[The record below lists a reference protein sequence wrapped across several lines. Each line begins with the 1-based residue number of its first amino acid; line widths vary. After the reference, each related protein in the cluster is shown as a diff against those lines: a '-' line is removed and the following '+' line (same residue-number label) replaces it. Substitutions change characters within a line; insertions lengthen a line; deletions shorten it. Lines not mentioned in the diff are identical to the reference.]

1 MKKIILIAAIAALS
15 LNLVACSGESNTV
28 SNDVSTPTESS
39 KDEGQTTT
47 SIKTFV
53 GQISEKVGND
63 ITVSLGNI
71 VLDDNEGTSESVI
84 YDGNGDP
91 KPYDGDGSEA
101 DGEML
106 MIPVPED
113 QNSDNSTNTSPI
125 EKLPIEF
132 TGEVRSFT
140 VPAGAKIVNSLGKE
154 VNFDAVK
161 KGSLVQMVV
170 NESTGA
176 VESLMV
182 W

>member
-1 MKKIILIAAIAALS
+1 MKKLILMAAIATLS
-15 LNLVACSGESNTV
+15 LNLVACSGDSSNV
-28 SNDVSTPTESS
+28 SNDINTSTESS
-39 KDEGQTTT
+39 KSQDEEAT

-53 GQISEKVGND
+53 GQISDKIGND
-63 ITVSLGNI
+63 ITVSLGNL
-71 VLDDNEGTSESVI
+71 VLDNNEGTNETVI

-91 KPYDGDGSEA
+91 KPYDGDGSEP
-101 DGEML
+101 DGEMI
-106 MIPVPED
+106 MIPAPED
-113 QNSDNSTNTSPI
+113 ESSNDSTSTAPI

-140 VPAGAKIVNSLGKE
+140 VPAGAKILNSLGKE

-176 VESLMV
+176 IESLMV